1 MPHTE
6 VVWDPFIRLFH
17 WLLGGSV
24 ITAWFIDEPL
34 WMHNWLGYTAAT
46 LLPLRVI
53 WGFVGPQEARFAS
66 FVRGPRVA
74 LQYFL
79 DLIRLS
85 SKRYL
90 GHSPAEGAMVIALLF
105 MVGVT
110 TITGMANLA
119 VERGQGP
126 LAGLVTQTQQSVPT
140 GERHENGR
148 DEDSLLKEV
157 HETAANITLI
167 LVVFHLAG
175 VGLASIA
182 HRENLVQAMITG
194 RKRLE

>member
-1 MPHTE
+1 
-6 VVWDPFIRLFH
+6 
-17 WLLGGSV
+17 
-24 ITAWFIDEPL
+24 
-34 WMHNWLGYTAAT
+34 
-46 LLPLRVI
+46 
-53 WGFVGPQEARFAS
+53 
-66 FVRGPRVA
+66 
-74 LQYFL
+74 
-79 DLIRLS
+79 
-85 SKRYL
+85 
-90 GHSPAEGAMVIALLF
+90 MVIALLF

-140 GERHENGR
+140 GERLENGR

>member
-1 MPHTE
+1 MPDRE
-6 VVWDPFIRLFH
+6 VVVWDPFIRVFH
-17 WLLGGSV
+17 WLLAGSV

-34 WMHNWLGYTAAT
+34 WLRNWLGYTAAT

-90 GHSPAEGAMVIALLF
+90 GHSPAGGAMVIALLF

-140 GERHENGR
+140 GERLENGR

-167 LVVFHLAG
+167 LVMFHLAG
-175 VGLASIA
+175 VWSGEHCAP
-182 HRENLVQAMITG
+182 
-194 RKRLE
+194 

>member
-1 MPHTE
+1 MQV
-6 VVWDPFIRLFH
+6 VVWDPFIRIFH
-17 WLLGGSV
+17 WLLAVSV

-34 WMHNWLGYTAAT
+34 WLHNWLGYTAAT
-46 LLPLRVI
+46 LVALRVI
-53 WGFVGPQEARFAS
+53 WGFVGPQEARFSS
-66 FVRGPRVA
+66 FVRGPRVV

-85 SKRYL
+85 SRRYL
-90 GHSPAEGAMVIALLF
+90 GHSPAEGAMVIALLL

-110 TITGMANLA
+110 AITGMANLA
-119 VERGQGP
+119 AERGQGP
-126 LAGLVTQTQQSVPT
+126 LAGLVTQTQQSVPA